1 MCAPHL
7 SWVVSTYSYIH
18 THIHTYT
25 HTYIPTQTYIHARTH
40 THTHARTR
48 AHTHIHDS
56 FYCSR
61 KRAPLG
67 TDMKIMLYLQ
77 FTDTFTTTSYLL
89 FAIKQYLITC
99 IDCCRY
105 FRAYLHHSL
114 ISLSHIQLFTFRAL
128 TKATLPFSL
137 HNFTHLPPSVNIKIF
152 SIAYKM
158 YLHRCIYSG
167 SVHQTCYV

>member
-1 MCAPHL
+1 MHA
-7 SWVVSTYSYIH
+7 YIH
-18 THIHTYT
+18 THIHTFMHTYIHTHIHSCIHTYIHTHT
-25 HTYIPTQTYIHARTH
+25 HTYIHTH
-40 THTHARTR
+40 THTHI
-48 AHTHIHDS
+48 HTYIHTYIHDS
-56 FYCSR
+56 LDCSR

-114 ISLSHIQLFTFRAL
+114 ISLSHIQLFTFRAV

-137 HNFTHLPPSVNIKIF
+137 HNFTHLPPSVNIKLS

-158 YLHRCIYSG
+158 YLLWLCASNKLCLIS
-167 SVHQTCYV
+167 